1 MQLAENVVS
10 EHLRDGRLVEVLAD
24 WQLASVPLHLLY
36 PPQRF
41 LCLAVSAFA
50 DWIAWLVR

>member
-1 MQLAENVVS
+1 VQLAENVVS

-24 WQLASVPLHLLY
+24 WQPASVPLHLLY